1 MKKKL
6 LLIPF
11 LYCANF
17 VQAAG
22 LDYSIGVGVSNAS
35 IKYEDD
41 NGTTASDTLVFPVR
55 LFGELKMDKINKFQ
69 AGFRTFD
76 FDIDAT
82 RQGDMGATF
91 EGSQIDAAWL
101 HQVRLSR
108 NLRPWF
114 GIGTRISFMDV
125 TGRHRIDK
133 EGFLVERY
141 APSSDTVIAGL
152 VLGYYEWAIGR
163 SGWYLDTSVTH
174 EIPVSG
180 DTFEGTGVGVGVK
193 VEF

>member
-1 MKKKL
+1 MKKL
-6 LLIPF
+6 LLIPV
-11 LYCANF
+11 LCCAPA
-17 VQAAG
+17 VYAAG
-22 LDYSIGVGVSNAS
+22 LDYSIGASVSNAS

-41 NGTTASDTLVFPVR
+41 NGTTANETLVFPVR

-91 EGSQIDAAWL
+91 EGSQIDAGWL
-101 HQVRLSR
+101 HQVRLGR
-108 NLRPWF
+108 YIKPWF
-114 GIGTRISFMDV
+114 GIGTRISFLDV

-133 EGFLVERY
+133 EGFLIDRY
-141 APSSDTVIAGL
+141 EPTSDTVIAAMAQ
-152 VLGYYEWAIGR
+152 GYYEWAIGR
-163 SGWYLDTSVTH
+163 SGWYIDASVTY
-174 EIPVSG
+174 EVPISG
-180 DTFEGTGVGVGVK
+180 DTLEGTGAGVGVK